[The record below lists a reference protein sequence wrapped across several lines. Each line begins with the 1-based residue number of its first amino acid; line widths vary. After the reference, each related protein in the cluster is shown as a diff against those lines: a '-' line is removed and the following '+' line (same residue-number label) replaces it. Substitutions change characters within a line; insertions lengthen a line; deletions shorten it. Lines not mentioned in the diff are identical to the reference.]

1 MPTKFSRN
9 SIVIPG
15 CSDTAGDKRFSERFV
30 RNHKYL
36 GSGASM
42 LDYQNYI
49 GRFERRHQELL
60 KAAAEARRHRVGAG
74 SRNGAWLLAVAS
86 ALERISAAI
95 RSRYPANPIQHA
107 TNTAAPWRTS

>member
-1 MPTKFSRN
+1 
-9 SIVIPG
+9 
-15 CSDTAGDKRFSERFV
+15 
-30 RNHKYL
+30 
-36 GSGASM
+36 M

-95 RSRYPANPIQHA
+95 RARYPANPIQHA
-107 TNTAAPWRTS
+107 TNTAATWRTS